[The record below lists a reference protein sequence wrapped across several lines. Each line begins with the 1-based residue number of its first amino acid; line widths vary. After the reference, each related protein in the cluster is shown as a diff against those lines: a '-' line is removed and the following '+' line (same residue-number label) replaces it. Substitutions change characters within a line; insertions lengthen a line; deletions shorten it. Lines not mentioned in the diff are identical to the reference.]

1 MSRFRTDGI
10 HITSPAGVWGYDDLI
25 GATVRV
31 KSRSIGSGLFSVDSS
46 SEYKVKSIRFRLD
59 IDTGKLV
66 TIIGLDGLDGEYVW
80 KDLELLRLDL
90 CKCSRK
96 KDPTPDKPRK
106 EEDEK
111 KVAVVY
117 NVCNEEGVLV
127 FSEER
132 LQLVG
137 EPAKLTQ
144 ERPFTEYTYNT
155 ETIKETTKKVIV
167 NIKNTFKAGDGYKIL
182 DFFGTDIY
190 DAINN
195 NFDGFLGSSYGAR
208 FMKGGKN
215 LAILDNG
222 MVDYSDDVFEWEILE
237 NPFKKWDIQPR
248 LLIKA
253 KGTEKYLAGR
263 AVGADIRLAVME
275 PDKNGNVLSLLEIRG
290 GVIKQTSPSKIP
302 DPN

>member
-10 HITSPAGVWGYDDLI
+10 HLTSPAGVWCYDDLI

-31 KSRSIGSGLFSVDSS
+31 KSSSVSSGLFSVDSS
-46 SEYKVKSIRFRLD
+46 SEYRIKSVHFRLD

-96 KDPTPDKPRK
+96 KDPTPNTPRK

-137 EPAKLTQ
+137 DPAKLTQ
-144 ERPFTEYTYNT
+144 ERPYTDYTYNT
-155 ETIKETTKKVIV
+155 DIIKETTKKVVV
-167 NIKNTFKAGDGYKIL
+167 NIKNTFKAESGYKIL
-182 DFFGTDIY
+182 EFFGSDNTS
-190 DAINN
+190 NN
-195 NFDGFLGSSYGAR
+195 LNNAFDGFLGSSYGVR
-208 FMKGGKN
+208 FMSGDKN
-215 LAILDNG
+215 LAILDDGTVGLINE
-222 MVDYSDDVFEWEILE
+222 VFEWEILN
-237 NPFKKWDIQPR
+237 NPMKRPYDKSYI
-248 LLIKA
+248 LIKA
-253 KGTEKYLAGR
+253 KGIDKYLSVIVYGLSAR
-263 AVGADIRLAVME
+263 FIVIE
-275 PDKNGNVLSLLEIRG
+275 PDKSGNVLSLLELYKTR
-290 GVIKQTSPSKIP
+290 KADLPP
-302 DPN
+302 LP

>member
-10 HITSPAGVWGYDDLI
+10 HLTSPAGVWGYDDLI

-31 KSRSIGSGLFSVDSS
+31 KSSSISSGLFSVDSS
-46 SEYKVKSIRFRLD
+46 SEYLIKSIRFRLD

-96 KDPTPDKPRK
+96 KNPTPDTPRK

-155 ETIKETTKKVIV
+155 DIIKETTKKVVV
-167 NIKNTFKAGDGYKIL
+167 NIKSKLPQGQFQFMGLLGRDATIYTETFDRL
-182 DFFGTDIY
+182 
-190 DAINN
+190 
-195 NFDGFLGSSYGAR
+195 LGSSYGAR
-208 FMKGGKN
+208 FMVGDQN
-215 LAILDNG
+215 LAVLEDG
-222 MVDYSDDVFEWEILE
+222 TVGLTKKVFEWEILK
-237 NPFKKWDIQPR
+237 NPLDSNN
-248 LLIKA
+248 LLVKA
-253 KGTEKYLAGR
+253 KGLNKYLSYYIDGIAPR
-263 AVGADIRLAVME
+263 FKVIE
-275 PDKNGNVLSLLEIRG
+275 PDKNGVVKSII
-290 GVIKQTSPSKIP
+290 GVYS
-302 DPN
+302 

>member
-31 KSRSIGSGLFSVDSS
+31 KSRSISGGLFSVDSS
-46 SEYKVKSIRFRLD
+46 SEYKVKSISFRLD

-80 KDLELLRLDL
+80 KDLELLKLDL

-96 KDPTPDKPRK
+96 KNPTPDKPRK

-144 ERPFTEYTYNT
+144 ERPYTEYTYNT
-155 ETIKETTKKVIV
+155 STIKETTKKVVV
-167 NIKNTFKAGDGYKIL
+167 NIKNSEYLPKGEYYFSEHFGVDTTNTFTIFNKL
-182 DFFGTDIY
+182 
-190 DAINN
+190 
-195 NFDGFLGSSYGAR
+195 LGSSYGAR
-208 FMKGGKN
+208 FMVGDQN
-215 LAILDNG
+215 LAILGDGTVG
-222 MVDYSDDVFEWEILE
+222 MVDEVFEWEILH
-237 NPFKKWDIQPR
+237 NSLDSSYV
-248 LLIKA
+248 LIKA
-253 KGTEKYLAGR
+253 KGQNKYLTCYMNVVAVELKVIDPDSAGIIKSLISF
-263 AVGADIRLAVME
+263 AE
-275 PDKNGNVLSLLEIRG
+275 PIPGNTPAGYEV
-290 GVIKQTSPSKIP
+290 
-302 DPN
+302 N

>member
-10 HITSPAGVWGYDDLI
+10 HLTSPAGVWGYEDLI

-46 SEYKVKSIRFRLD
+46 SEYRIKSVRFRLD

-96 KDPTPDKPRK
+96 KNPTPDTPRK

-117 NVCNEEGVLV
+117 NICNEEGVLV

-144 ERPFTEYTYNT
+144 ERPYTDYTYNT
-155 ETIKETTKKVIV
+155 DTIKETTKKVVV
-167 NIKNTFKAGDGYKIL
+167 NIKNNNTTIPQGQFQFVELLGQDMTVYNETFDR
-182 DFFGTDIY
+182 
-190 DAINN
+190 
-195 NFDGFLGSSYGAR
+195 FLGGSYGVR
-208 FMKGGKN
+208 FMVGDQN
-215 LAILDNG
+215 LAVLDNG
-222 MVDYSDDVFEWEILE
+222 TVGLTEKNFEWEILK
-237 NPFKKWDIQPR
+237 NPLDSDH
-248 LLIKA
+248 LLVKA
-253 KGTEKYLAGR
+253 KGLNKYLTCYMDEITPTFK
-263 AVGADIRLAVME
+263 VID
-275 PDKNGNVLSLLEIRG
+275 PDKNGVVKSIIGFYSFSQSNTPVGS
-290 GVIKQTSPSKIP
+290 
-302 DPN
+302 D

>member
-10 HITSPAGVWGYDDLI
+10 YITSPAGVWGYDDLI

-31 KSRSIGSGLFSVDSS
+31 KSRSISGGLFSVDSS
-46 SEYKVKSIRFRLD
+46 SEYKVKSISFRLD

-96 KDPTPDKPRK
+96 KNPTPDTPRK
-106 EEDEK
+106 EENEK

-155 ETIKETTKKVIV
+155 DTIKETTKKVVV
-167 NIKNTFKAGDGYKIL
+167 NIKNDNTTISQGHFQFMELLGQDIIIYTETFDKI
-182 DFFGTDIY
+182 
-190 DAINN
+190 
-195 NFDGFLGSSYGAR
+195 LGSSYGAR
-208 FMKGGKN
+208 FMVGDQN
-215 LAILDNG
+215 LAVLDDG
-222 MVDYSDDVFEWEILE
+222 TIGLTEKVFEWEILK
-237 NPFKKWDIQPR
+237 NPLDLDY
-248 LLIKA
+248 LLVKA
-253 KGTEKYLAGR
+253 KGLNKYLSYYMDGIVPR
-263 AVGADIRLAVME
+263 FKVVE
-275 PDKNGNVLSLLEIRG
+275 PDKSGIVKSIIG
-290 GVIKQTSPSKIP
+290 FG
-302 DPN
+302 

>member
-10 HITSPAGVWGYDDLI
+10 HLTSPAGVWGYDDLI
-25 GATVRV
+25 GAIVRV
-31 KSRSIGSGLFSVDSS
+31 KSSSISSGLFSVDSS
-46 SEYKVKSIRFRLD
+46 SEYRIKSVRFRLD

-106 EEDEK
+106 EEDKK

-137 EPAKLTQ
+137 DPAKLTQ

-155 ETIKETTKKVIV
+155 EAIKETTKKVV
-167 NIKNTFKAGDGYKIL
+167 VGIKNSEYLPQGQFQIMELLGQDITIYTETFNRLLGD
-182 DFFGTDIY
+182 
-190 DAINN
+190 
-195 NFDGFLGSSYGAR
+195 SYGAR
-208 FMKGGKN
+208 FMAGDQN
-215 LAILDNG
+215 LAILDDG
-222 MVDYSDDVFEWEILE
+222 TVGLTEKVFEWEILK
-237 NPFKKWDIQPR
+237 NPLDLDN
-248 LLIKA
+248 LLVKA
-253 KGTEKYLAGR
+253 KGLNKYLSYYMDGIAPR
-263 AVGADIRLAVME
+263 FKVVE
-275 PDKNGNVLSLLEIRG
+275 PDKNGVVKS
-290 GVIKQTSPSKIP
+290 VIGFYFLQYSTPIG
-302 DPN
+302 

>member
-10 HITSPAGVWGYDDLI
+10 HITSPAGVWGYEDLI

-31 KSRSIGSGLFSVDSS
+31 KSSSISSGLFSVDSS
-46 SEYKVKSIRFRLD
+46 SEHRIKSVRFRLD

-96 KDPTPDKPRK
+96 KNPTPNTPRK

-144 ERPFTEYTYNT
+144 ERPYTEYTYNT
-155 ETIKETTKKVIV
+155 NKVKETTKKVVV
-167 NIKNTFKAGDGYKIL
+167 NIKNDNTTIPQGHFQFMELLGQDMTLYTETFDR
-182 DFFGTDIY
+182 
-190 DAINN
+190 
-195 NFDGFLGSSYGAR
+195 FLGSSYGAR
-208 FMKGGKN
+208 FMVGDQN
-215 LAILDNG
+215 LAVLDDG
-222 MVDYSDDVFEWEILE
+222 TIGLTEKVFEWEILK
-237 NPFKKWDIQPR
+237 NPLDSDY
-248 LLIKA
+248 LLVKV
-253 KGTEKYLAGR
+253 KGLEKYLSCCMDEITPR
-263 AVGADIRLAVME
+263 FKVVE
-275 PDKNGNVLSLLEIRG
+275 PDKNGVVKSIIGFSL
-290 GVIKQTSPSKIP
+290 Q
-302 DPN
+302 

>member
-10 HITSPAGVWGYDDLI
+10 HITSPAGVWGYNDLI
-25 GATVRV
+25 GAIVRV
-31 KSRSIGSGLFSVDSS
+31 KSSSISGGLFSVDSS
-46 SEYKVKSIRFRLD
+46 SEYRVKSVRFRLD

-96 KDPTPDKPRK
+96 KNPTPDTPRK

-117 NVCNEEGVLV
+117 NICNEEGVLV
-127 FSEER
+127 YSEER

-155 ETIKETTKKVIV
+155 DIIKETTKRVVV
-167 NIKNTFKAGDGYKIL
+167 NIKNDNTTIPQGQFQFMELLGQDMTVYNETFDR
-182 DFFGTDIY
+182 
-190 DAINN
+190 
-195 NFDGFLGSSYGAR
+195 FLGSSYGAR
-208 FMKGGKN
+208 FMVGDQN
-215 LAILDNG
+215 LAVLDDG
-222 MVDYSDDVFEWEILE
+222 AVGLTEKVFEWEILK
-237 NPFKKWDIQPR
+237 NPLDLDN
-248 LLIKA
+248 LLVKE
-253 KGTEKYLAGR
+253 KGLNKYLSYYIDGIAPR
-263 AVGADIRLAVME
+263 FKVVE
-275 PDKNGNVLSLLEIRG
+275 PDKNGVVKSILGLY
-290 GVIKQTSPSKIP
+290 VIGRDNTPIGS
-302 DPN
+302 D

>member
-10 HITSPAGVWGYDDLI
+10 HLTSPAGVWSYDDLI
-25 GATVRV
+25 GSIVRV
-31 KSRSIGSGLFSVDSS
+31 KSSSVSSGLFSVDSS
-46 SEYKVKSIRFRLD
+46 SEYRIKSVRFRLD

-96 KDPTPDKPRK
+96 KNPTPDTPRK

-137 EPAKLTQ
+137 DPAKLTQ
-144 ERPFTEYTYNT
+144 ERPLTLYTYNT
-155 ETIKETTKKVIV
+155 DIIKETTKKVVV
-167 NIKNTFKAGDGYKIL
+167 NIKNDLTVLQAQYNFRELLGKDVKINTETFDR
-182 DFFGTDIY
+182 
-190 DAINN
+190 
-195 NFDGFLGSSYGAR
+195 FLGNSYGAR
-208 FMKGGKN
+208 FMVGDQN
-215 LAILDNG
+215 LAILDDG
-222 MVDYSDDVFEWEILE
+222 TVGLTEKVFEWEILE
-237 NPFKKWDIQPR
+237 NPLDSNY

-253 KGTEKYLAGR
+253 KGLNKYLTYYMDGITPR
-263 AVGADIRLAVME
+263 FVVIE
-275 PDKNGNVLSLLEIRG
+275 PDKNGIIRSIMFLSY
-290 GVIKQTSPSKIP
+290 VM
-302 DPN
+302 

>member
-10 HITSPAGVWGYDDLI
+10 HLTSPAGVWGYDDLI
-25 GATVRV
+25 GAIVRV
-31 KSRSIGSGLFSVDSS
+31 KSSSISSGLFSVDSS
-46 SEYKVKSIRFRLD
+46 SEYRIKSVRFRLD

-106 EEDEK
+106 EEDKK

-137 EPAKLTQ
+137 DPAKLTQ

-155 ETIKETTKKVIV
+155 EAIKETTKKVV
-167 NIKNTFKAGDGYKIL
+167 VGIKNSEYLPQGQFQIIELLGQDITIYTETFNRLLGD
-182 DFFGTDIY
+182 
-190 DAINN
+190 
-195 NFDGFLGSSYGAR
+195 SYGAR
-208 FMKGGKN
+208 FMAGDQN
-215 LAILDNG
+215 LAILDDG
-222 MVDYSDDVFEWEILE
+222 TVGLTEKVFEWEILK
-237 NPFKKWDIQPR
+237 NPLDLDN
-248 LLIKA
+248 LLVKA
-253 KGTEKYLAGR
+253 KGLNKYLSYYMDGIAPR
-263 AVGADIRLAVME
+263 FKVVE
-275 PDKNGNVLSLLEIRG
+275 PDKNGVVKS
-290 GVIKQTSPSKIP
+290 VIGFYILQYSTPIG
-302 DPN
+302 

>member
-10 HITSPAGVWGYDDLI
+10 HITSPAGVWGYNDLI
-25 GATVRV
+25 GAIVRV
-31 KSRSIGSGLFSVDSS
+31 KSSSVSSGLFSVDSS
-46 SEYKVKSIRFRLD
+46 SEYRIKSVRFRLD

-117 NVCNEEGVLV
+117 SVCNEEGVLV

-155 ETIKETTKKVIV
+155 DIIKETTKKIVV
-167 NIKNTFKAGDGYKIL
+167 NIKSDTLTSQGQFQFMGLLGRDVTIYTETFDRL
-182 DFFGTDIY
+182 
-190 DAINN
+190 
-195 NFDGFLGSSYGAR
+195 LGSSYGAR
-208 FMKGGKN
+208 LMVGDRN
-215 LAILDNG
+215 LAILEDG
-222 MVDYSDDVFEWEILE
+222 TVGLTEKVFEWEILE
-237 NPFKKWDIQPR
+237 NPLDSNN
-248 LLIKA
+248 LLVKA
-253 KGTEKYLAGR
+253 KGLNKYLSYYMDEIVPR
-263 AVGADIRLAVME
+263 FKVIE
-275 PDKNGNVLSLLEIRG
+275 PDKNGIVKSII
-290 GVIKQTSPSKIP
+290 GVYSQSQGNK
-302 DPN
+302 D

>member
-10 HITSPAGVWGYDDLI
+10 HITSPAGVWGYEDLI
-25 GATVRV
+25 GAAVRV

-46 SEYKVKSIRFRLD
+46 SEYKVKSISFRLD

-137 EPAKLTQ
+137 DPAKLTQ

-155 ETIKETTKKVIV
+155 EAIKETTKKVV
-167 NIKNTFKAGDGYKIL
+167 VGIKNSEYLPQGQFQIIELLGQDIIIYTETFNRLLGD
-182 DFFGTDIY
+182 
-190 DAINN
+190 
-195 NFDGFLGSSYGAR
+195 SYGAR
-208 FMKGGKN
+208 FMAGDQN
-215 LAILDNG
+215 LAILDDG
-222 MVDYSDDVFEWEILE
+222 TVGLTEKVFEWEILK
-237 NPFKKWDIQPR
+237 NPLDLDN
-248 LLIKA
+248 LLVKA
-253 KGTEKYLAGR
+253 KGLNKYLSYYMDGIAPR
-263 AVGADIRLAVME
+263 FKVVE
-275 PDKNGNVLSLLEIRG
+275 PDKNGVVKSVMRFYILQDSTPIG
-290 GVIKQTSPSKIP
+290 
-302 DPN
+302 

>member
-31 KSRSIGSGLFSVDSS
+31 KSSSVSSGLFSVDSS
-46 SEYKVKSIRFRLD
+46 SEYRIKSISFGLD

-66 TIIGLDGLDGEYVW
+66 TIIRLDGLDGEYVW
-80 KDLELLRLDL
+80 KDLELLKLDL

-96 KDPTPDKPRK
+96 KNPTPDKPRK
-106 EEDEK
+106 EEDGK

-117 NVCNEEGVLV
+117 SVCNEEGVLV

-155 ETIKETTKKVIV
+155 NKIKETTKKVVV
-167 NIKNTFKAGDGYKIL
+167 NIKNSEYLPKGEYYFSEH
-182 DFFGTDIY
+182 FGVDTVDIFT
-190 DAINN
+190 IFNKL
-195 NFDGFLGSSYGAR
+195 LGSSYGAR
-208 FMKGGKN
+208 FMVGDQN
-215 LAILDNG
+215 LAILGDGTVG
-222 MVDYSDDVFEWEILE
+222 MVDEVFEWEILN
-237 NPFKKWDIQPR
+237 NPLDD
-248 LLIKA
+248 LYVLIKA
-253 KGTEKYLAGR
+253 KGQNKYLTCYMNVVAVELKVIDSDSAGIIKSLISF
-263 AVGADIRLAVME
+263 AE
-275 PDKNGNVLSLLEIRG
+275 PTPGNTPAGYEI
-290 GVIKQTSPSKIP
+290 
-302 DPN
+302 N

>member
-1 MSRFRTDGI
+1 MSRFRTGGI
-10 HITSPAGVWGYDDLI
+10 HITSPAGVWGYEDLI

-31 KSRSIGSGLFSVDSS
+31 KSSSVSSGLFSVDSS
-46 SEYKVKSIRFRLD
+46 SEYRIKSIRFRLD

-96 KDPTPDKPRK
+96 KNPTPDTPRK

-144 ERPFTEYTYNT
+144 ERPYTDYTYNT
-155 ETIKETTKKVIV
+155 DTIKETTKKVVV
-167 NIKNTFKAGDGYKIL
+167 NIKRDIPFSQFQFIGLLGQDMTIYTETFDRL
-182 DFFGTDIY
+182 
-190 DAINN
+190 
-195 NFDGFLGSSYGAR
+195 LGSSYGAR
-208 FMKGGKN
+208 FMVGDRN
-215 LAILDNG
+215 LAILDDSTVG
-222 MVDYSDDVFEWEILE
+222 LTEKVFEWEILK
-237 NPFKKWDIQPR
+237 NPLDSDY
-248 LLIKA
+248 LLVKA
-253 KGTEKYLAGR
+253 KGLNKYLSYYMDGFLPTFK
-263 AVGADIRLAVME
+263 VIE
-275 PDKNGNVLSLLEIRG
+275 PDKNGVVKSVMGIYSQGNNTPIGS
-290 GVIKQTSPSKIP
+290 
-302 DPN
+302 D

>member
-10 HITSPAGVWGYDDLI
+10 HLTSPAGVWGYDDLI
-25 GATVRV
+25 GAIVKV
-31 KSRSIGSGLFSVDSS
+31 KSSSVSSGLFSVDSS
-46 SEYKVKSIRFRLD
+46 SEYRIKSVRFRLD

-96 KDPTPDKPRK
+96 KNPTPNTPRK

-127 FSEER
+127 YSEER

-144 ERPFTEYTYNT
+144 ERPFTEYIYNT
-155 ETIKETTKKVIV
+155 DTIKETTKKVVV
-167 NIKNTFKAGDGYKIL
+167 NIKNDNTTIPQDQFQFMELLGQDMTVYNETFDR
-182 DFFGTDIY
+182 
-190 DAINN
+190 
-195 NFDGFLGSSYGAR
+195 FLGSSYGAR
-208 FMKGGKN
+208 FMVGDQN
-215 LAILDNG
+215 LAVLDDG
-222 MVDYSDDVFEWEILE
+222 AVGLTEKVFEWEILK
-237 NPFKKWDIQPR
+237 NPLDSDY
-248 LLIKA
+248 LLVKA
-253 KGTEKYLAGR
+253 RGLNKYLTCYMDEITPTFK
-263 AVGADIRLAVME
+263 VID
-275 PDKNGNVLSLLEIRG
+275 PDKNGVVKSIIGFYSQSQGNTPIGS
-290 GVIKQTSPSKIP
+290 
-302 DPN
+302 D

>member
-10 HITSPAGVWGYDDLI
+10 HLTSPAGVWGYDDLI
-25 GATVRV
+25 GAIVRV
-31 KSRSIGSGLFSVDSS
+31 KSSSVSSGLFSVDSS
-46 SEYKVKSIRFRLD
+46 SEYRIKSVRFRLD

-144 ERPFTEYTYNT
+144 ERPYTDYTYNT
-155 ETIKETTKKVIV
+155 DTIKETTKKVVV
-167 NIKNTFKAGDGYKIL
+167 NIKNDNTTIPQGHFQFMELLGQDMTLYTETFDR
-182 DFFGTDIY
+182 
-190 DAINN
+190 
-195 NFDGFLGSSYGAR
+195 FLGSSYGAR
-208 FMKGGKN
+208 FMVGDQN
-215 LAILDNG
+215 LAVLDDG
-222 MVDYSDDVFEWEILE
+222 TIGLTEKVFEWEILK
-237 NPFKKWDIQPR
+237 NPLDSDY
-248 LLIKA
+248 LLVKV
-253 KGTEKYLAGR
+253 KGLEKYLSCYMDEITPR
-263 AVGADIRLAVME
+263 FKVVE
-275 PDKNGNVLSLLEIRG
+275 PDKNGVVKSILGLY
-290 GVIKQTSPSKIP
+290 VIGRDNTPIGS
-302 DPN
+302 D

>member
-10 HITSPAGVWGYDDLI
+10 HLTSPAGVWGYDDLI
-25 GATVRV
+25 GAIVRV
-31 KSRSIGSGLFSVDSS
+31 KSSSVSSGLFSVDSS
-46 SEYKVKSIRFRLD
+46 SEYRIKSVRFRLD

-90 CKCSRK
+90 CKCSREK
-96 KDPTPDKPRK
+96 NPTPDTPRK

-144 ERPFTEYTYNT
+144 ERPFIEYTYNT
-155 ETIKETTKKVIV
+155 DVIKDTTKKVV
-167 NIKNTFKAGDGYKIL
+167 VGIKNVEYLPQGQFQIMELLGQDITIYTETFNRLLGD
-182 DFFGTDIY
+182 
-190 DAINN
+190 
-195 NFDGFLGSSYGAR
+195 SYGAR
-208 FMKGGKN
+208 FMAGDQN
-215 LAILDNG
+215 LAILDDG
-222 MVDYSDDVFEWEILE
+222 TVGLTEKVFEWEILK
-237 NPFKKWDIQPR
+237 NPLDLDN
-248 LLIKA
+248 LLVKA
-253 KGTEKYLAGR
+253 KGLNKYLSYYMDGIAPR
-263 AVGADIRLAVME
+263 FKVVE
-275 PDKNGNVLSLLEIRG
+275 PDKNGVVKSVMGFYILQNSTPIG
-290 GVIKQTSPSKIP
+290 
-302 DPN
+302 

>member
-10 HITSPAGVWGYDDLI
+10 HLTSPAGVWGYDDLI
-25 GATVRV
+25 GAIVRV
-31 KSRSIGSGLFSVDSS
+31 KSSSVSSGLFSVDSS
-46 SEYKVKSIRFRLD
+46 SEYRIKSVRFRLD

-96 KDPTPDKPRK
+96 KNPTPDTPRK

-137 EPAKLTQ
+137 DPAKLTQ

-155 ETIKETTKKVIV
+155 DVIKDTTKKVVV
-167 NIKNTFKAGDGYKIL
+167 NIKNDNTTIPQGHFQFMELLGQDMTLYTETFDR
-182 DFFGTDIY
+182 
-190 DAINN
+190 
-195 NFDGFLGSSYGAR
+195 FLGSSYGAR
-208 FMKGGKN
+208 FMVGDQN
-215 LAILDNG
+215 LAVLDDG
-222 MVDYSDDVFEWEILE
+222 TIGLTEKVFEWEILK
-237 NPFKKWDIQPR
+237 NPLDSDY
-248 LLIKA
+248 LLVKA
-253 KGTEKYLAGR
+253 KGLEKYLSCYMDEITPR
-263 AVGADIRLAVME
+263 FKVVEL
-275 PDKNGNVLSLLEIRG
+275 DKNGVVKSILGLY
-290 GVIKQTSPSKIP
+290 VIGRDNTPIGS
-302 DPN
+302 D

>member
-10 HITSPAGVWGYDDLI
+10 HLTSPAGVWGYDDLI
-25 GATVRV
+25 GAIVRV
-31 KSRSIGSGLFSVDSS
+31 KSSSIGSGLFSVDSS
-46 SEYKVKSIRFRLD
+46 SEYRIKSVRFRLD

-96 KDPTPDKPRK
+96 KNPTPDTPRK

-117 NVCNEEGVLV
+117 SVCNEEGVLV

-144 ERPFTEYTYNT
+144 ERPYTDYTYNT
-155 ETIKETTKKVIV
+155 DTIKETTKKVVV
-167 NIKNTFKAGDGYKIL
+167 NINSGTLISQGRFQIVGLLGQDVTIYTETFDRL
-182 DFFGTDIY
+182 
-190 DAINN
+190 
-195 NFDGFLGSSYGAR
+195 LGSSYGAR
-208 FMKGGKN
+208 FMVGDQN
-215 LAILDNG
+215 LAILEDG
-222 MVDYSDDVFEWEILE
+222 TVGLTEKVFEWEILK
-237 NPFKKWDIQPR
+237 NPLDLDS
-248 LLIKA
+248 LLVKA
-253 KGTEKYLAGR
+253 KGLNKYLSYYIDNIAPTFK
-263 AVGADIRLAVME
+263 VID
-275 PDKNGNVLSLLEIRG
+275 PDKNEVVKSIIGFYNL
-290 GVIKQTSPSKIP
+290 PSNTP
-302 DPN
+302 VGLD

>member
-10 HITSPAGVWGYDDLI
+10 HLTSPAGVWGYDDLI

-31 KSRSIGSGLFSVDSS
+31 KSRSVSSGLFSVDSS
-46 SEYKVKSIRFRLD
+46 SEYKVKSIRFRID

-96 KDPTPDKPRK
+96 KNPTPDTPRK

-144 ERPFTEYTYNT
+144 ERPYTEYTYNT
-155 ETIKETTKKVIV
+155 DIIKETTKKVVV
-167 NIKNTFKAGDGYKIL
+167 NINGGEFFLKDEHSYSLIEEFGDDVNIPIV
-182 DFFGTDIY
+182 FERV
-190 DAINN
+190 
-195 NFDGFLGSSYGAR
+195 LGGPYSAR
-208 FMKGGKN
+208 FMVGDQN
-215 LAILDNG
+215 LAILDDG
-222 MVDYSDDVFEWEILE
+222 TVGLTEKVFEWEILN
-237 NPFKKWDIQPR
+237 NPLDQKFC
-248 LLIKA
+248 LIKV
-253 KGTEKYLAGR
+253 KGQNKYLTCKMSG
-263 AVGADIRLAVME
+263 VGPELKVIE
-275 PDKNGNVLSLLEIRG
+275 PDSAGIIKSLMSI
-290 GVIKQTSPSKIP
+290 IKSIPSNSPEDWS
-302 DPN
+302 

>member
-10 HITSPAGVWGYDDLI
+10 HLTSPAGVWGYDDLI
-25 GATVRV
+25 GAIVRV
-31 KSRSIGSGLFSVDSS
+31 KSSSVSSGLFSVDSS
-46 SEYKVKSIRFRLD
+46 SEYRVKSIRFRLD

-80 KDLELLRLDL
+80 KDLELLKLDL

-96 KDPTPDKPRK
+96 KNPTPDTPRK

-144 ERPFTEYTYNT
+144 ERPYTEYIYNT
-155 ETIKETTKKVIV
+155 DIIKETTKKVVV
-167 NIKNTFKAGDGYKIL
+167 NIKRDIPQGQFQFMELLGRDVTIYTETFDRI
-182 DFFGTDIY
+182 
-190 DAINN
+190 
-195 NFDGFLGSSYGAR
+195 LGSSYGAR
-208 FMKGGKN
+208 FMVGDQN
-215 LAILDNG
+215 LAILDDG
-222 MVDYSDDVFEWEILE
+222 TVGLTEKVFEWEILN
-237 NPFKKWDIQPR
+237 NPLDQVNI
-248 LLIKA
+248 LVKA
-253 KGTEKYLAGR
+253 RGLDKYLSYHIDGIAPR
-263 AVGADIRLAVME
+263 FIVIE
-275 PDKNGNVLSLLEIRG
+275 PDKNGVVKSIMGIYGQSNNTPIG
-290 GVIKQTSPSKIP
+290 
-302 DPN
+302 

>member
-10 HITSPAGVWGYDDLI
+10 HLTSPAGVWGYDDLI
-25 GATVRV
+25 GAIVRV
-31 KSRSIGSGLFSVDSS
+31 KSSSVSSGLFSVDSS
-46 SEYKVKSIRFRLD
+46 SEYRIKSVRFRLD

-96 KDPTPDKPRK
+96 KNPTPNTPRK

-137 EPAKLTQ
+137 DPAKLTQ

-155 ETIKETTKKVIV
+155 EAIKETTKKVV
-167 NIKNTFKAGDGYKIL
+167 VGIKNSEYLPQGQFQIIELLGKDITIYTETFNRLLGD
-182 DFFGTDIY
+182 
-190 DAINN
+190 
-195 NFDGFLGSSYGAR
+195 SYGAR
-208 FMKGGKN
+208 FMAGDQN
-215 LAILDNG
+215 LAILDDG
-222 MVDYSDDVFEWEILE
+222 TVGLTEKVFEWEILE
-237 NPFKKWDIQPR
+237 NPLDLDN
-248 LLIKA
+248 LLVKA
-253 KGTEKYLAGR
+253 KGLNKYLSYYMDGIAPR
-263 AVGADIRLAVME
+263 FKVVE
-275 PDKNGNVLSLLEIRG
+275 PDKNGVVKSVMGFYILQDSTPIG
-290 GVIKQTSPSKIP
+290 
-302 DPN
+302 